1 MNLDNASHHAGVGGA
16 TDSRLEPIPEGNYVR
31 VIELLKQF
39 HFVVNHLFVPLDV
52 LL

>member
-1 MNLDNASHHAGVGGA
+1 MRHARRAWGV
-16 TDSRLEPIPEGNYVR
+16 TYSRLEPIPEGNDVR